1 MPIRFDHVVIV
12 MLENAARS
20 LVLQNS
26 YMSSLRS
33 QGVFLE
39 NAYGLT
45 HPSQPNYTASTGG
58 DTFGINGDD
67 PFWVAPYVTS
77 LDPNREPPVT
87 SIVDLL
93 EAKGLTWKAYAE
105 DIQPVDIAQPPSELF
120 QPPENP
126 VYPPVGP
133 QPSPQSS
140 PLFARRHVPFL
151 SYPNIVS
158 NPQRV
163 ANIVN
168 AQAEFEPDLA
178 AGDLPHYSWYTP
190 NLVNNGHSIEL
201 SNGNLAKLPPT
212 AKNIDDIATFLQGFL
227 GPDPLAKF
235 PPRTLIVITFDESF
249 PYSEYD
255 IYTLLIGD
263 LLHAGNSRIE
273 PYGHY
278 SLLRSV
284 EENFGIGS
292 LGRNDVTAKPYWFLE
307 LA

>member
-1 MPIRFDHVVIV
+1 

-20 LVLQNS
+20 LVLENS

-33 QGVFLE
+33 RGVFLE

-105 DIQPVDIAQPPSELF
+105 NIQPVDIAQPPSQLF
-120 QPPENP
+120 QPPEDP
-126 VYPPVGP
+126 AYPPPGP

-151 SYPNIVS
+151 SYPNIVG
-158 NPQRV
+158 NPTRV
-163 ANIVN
+163 VNIVN

-178 AGDLPHYSWYTP
+178 AGKLPHYSWYSP

-201 SNGNLAKLPPT
+201 SNGNLVKLPPT

-249 PYSEYD
+249 PYSEYE

-263 LLHAGNSRIE
+263 SLDVGSSRIE

-284 EENFGIGS
+284 EEIFRIGS
-292 LGRNDVTAKPYWFLE
+292 LGRNDVTARPYWFLGFD
-307 LA
+307 

>member
-1 MPIRFDHVVIV
+1 

-33 QGVFLE
+33 QGVFLN

-67 PFWVAPYVTS
+67 PYWVAPYVTS
-77 LDPNREPPVT
+77 ADPNSEPPVT

-105 DIQPVDIAQPPSELF
+105 NIQPVDIAQPPPILF
-120 QPPENP
+120 QPPSNP

-158 NPQRV
+158 NPQR
-163 ANIVN
+163 AAKIVN

-178 AGDLPHYSWYTP
+178 AGKLPNYSWYTP
-190 NLVNNGHSIEL
+190 NLVNNGHSIEE
-201 SNGNLAKLPPT
+201 SNGTLEQVVPGAQ
-212 AKNIDDIATFLQGFL
+212 NIDDIAAFLQSFL
-227 GPDPLAKF
+227 GPDPLTKF
-235 PPRTLIVITFDESF
+235 PPKTLIAITFDESF

-263 LLHAGNSRIE
+263 LLDAGTSRIE

-278 SLLRSV
+278 SLLRSI
-284 EENFGIGS
+284 EDNFGIGS
-292 LGRNDVTAKPYWFLE
+292 LDRNDITATPYWFL
-307 LA
+307 A

>member
-1 MPIRFDHVVIV
+1 

-33 QGVFLE
+33 QGVFLN

-67 PFWVAPYVTS
+67 PYWVAPYVTS
-77 LDPNREPPVT
+77 ADPNSEPPVT

-105 DIQPVDIAQPPSELF
+105 NIQPVDIAQPPPILF
-120 QPPENP
+120 QPPGNP

-158 NPQRV
+158 NPQR
-163 ANIVN
+163 AAKIVN

-178 AGDLPHYSWYTP
+178 AGKLPNYSWYTP
-190 NLVNNGHSIEL
+190 NLVNNGHSIEE
-201 SNGNLAKLPPT
+201 SNGTLEQVVPGAQ
-212 AKNIDDIATFLQGFL
+212 NIDDIAAFLQSFL
-227 GPDPLAKF
+227 GPDPLTKF
-235 PPRTLIVITFDESF
+235 PPKTLIAITFDESF

-263 LLHAGNSRIE
+263 LLDAGTSRIE

-278 SLLRSV
+278 SLLRSI
-284 EENFGIGS
+284 EDNFGIGS
-292 LGRNDVTAKPYWFLE
+292 LDRNDITATPYWFL
-307 LA
+307 A

>member
-1 MPIRFDHVVIV
+1 MPIRFDHFVIV
-12 MLENAARS
+12 MLENASRS

-26 YMSSLRS
+26 YMSSLLS
-33 QGVFLE
+33 QGVFLR
-39 NAYGLT
+39 NANGLT

-105 DIQPVDIAQPPSELF
+105 NIQSVDINQPPSPLF
-120 QPPENP
+120 QPPEDP
-126 VYPPVGP
+126 VYPPIGP
-133 QPSPQSS
+133 QPSPESS

-151 SYPNIVS
+151 SYPSVVT

-168 AQAEFEPDLA
+168 AQAEFESDLA
-178 AGDLPHYSWYTP
+178 AGQLPHYTWYSP
-190 NLVNNGHSIEL
+190 NLVNNGHSIQESDGTL
-201 SNGNLAKLPPT
+201 IKAPPS

-227 GPDPLAKF
+227 GPDPLTKF
-235 PPRTLIVITFDESF
+235 PPRTLIAITFDESF
-249 PYSEYD
+249 PYSDYG

-263 LLHAGNSRIE
+263 QLEAASSRIE

-284 EENFGIGS
+284 EDNFGIG
-292 LGRNDVTAKPYWFLE
+292 NDFTATPYWFLA
-307 LA
+307 LD